1 MRSNIDKMNK
11 TLKLKDSEG
20 INNKYQLSEIERLLE
35 DCEKSLMEKNR
46 TTRLLEVRINKVE
59 TRRLKRK

>member
-1 MRSNIDKMNK
+1 MNK